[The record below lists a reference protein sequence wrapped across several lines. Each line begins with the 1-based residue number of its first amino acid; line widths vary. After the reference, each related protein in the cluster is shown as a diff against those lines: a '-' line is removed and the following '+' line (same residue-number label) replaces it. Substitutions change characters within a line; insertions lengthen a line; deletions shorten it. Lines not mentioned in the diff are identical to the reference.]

1 MRFNILYPLFILFAV
16 VHAAPVGEAPSAA
29 GLNQEAIQAGSSDL
43 AIPSGAIQALQE
55 NEVGVVFS
63 KEGTRDSSQDSKL
76 DTLFFENSPVK
87 VSLFRNLRANYRI
100 FGDKAHSSPECP
112 FVQFITFDKE
122 GRIYDVKMST
132 RDAYNNWSSSGF
144 VRTVLDSEWCP
155 CLYLFGVCMAQRI
168 FPLFQM
174 NALFLVQ
181 TLVYI
186 SISLKVCSCCMQKVF
201 ALLLNGVLTVKIE
214 LSVFGEVSWR

>member
-1 MRFNILYPLFILFAV
+1 MRREENFDFHVFAGRPFPKSFAGKTLWDDFETVVIMRFNILYPLFILFAV

-29 GLNQEAIQAGSSDL
+29 GLNQEAVQAGSSDL

-87 VSLFRNLRANYRI
+87 VTLFRNLRANYRI

-132 RDAYNNWSSSGF
+132 RVGDAYNNWSIHDVKTGKK
-144 VRTVLDSEWCP
+144 VG
-155 CLYLFGVCMAQRI
+155 GVGDPTKK
-168 FPLFQM
+168 F
-174 NALFLVQ
+174 
-181 TLVYI
+181 
-186 SISLKVCSCCMQKVF
+186 
-201 ALLLNGVLTVKIE
+201 
-214 LSVFGEVSWR
+214 